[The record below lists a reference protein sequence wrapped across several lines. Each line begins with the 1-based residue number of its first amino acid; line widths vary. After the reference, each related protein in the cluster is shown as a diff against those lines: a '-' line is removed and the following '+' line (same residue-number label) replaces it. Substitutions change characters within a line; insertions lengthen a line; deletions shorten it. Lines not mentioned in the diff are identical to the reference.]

1 MAPDAREIP
10 RTLARKGFQSVE
22 SAAVHLGILGEVPDA
37 LVDQIAGVASPD
49 TALRS
54 LADIAES
61 YGSAELLKLLAG
73 DEELRQR
80 LLIVLGTS
88 LALGDFL
95 AKHAEF
101 LTDLG
106 AKELSRTA
114 LDLSE
119 QRRQMAAAMS
129 PDELRIHYH
138 RKLLHIAT
146 RDLTA
151 LTSFEESSAEI
162 ADLAVATLGAALAI
176 ARRDEADDALC
187 RLAVIAMGKTGG
199 RELNYISD
207 VDVIF
212 VYEPADGADDQA
224 ALKAATRLAA
234 STMRIC
240 SEHTAEG
247 VIWEVDAELRPE
259 GKSGPLVRTLS
270 SHANYYERW
279 ATTWEFQA
287 LLKGRYAAGDEQL
300 GQAYLDAVSPM
311 IWAASTRDN
320 FVSDVRA
327 MRRRVVDNI
336 PSAQI
341 DRQLKLGPG
350 GLRDVEFAV
359 QLLQLVHGR
368 VDETLRSPTTLCGLR
383 ALIKGG
389 YVGRRDGA
397 AMEEA
402 YEFLRTLEHRIQL
415 FKLRRTHFVPEDEED
430 LRRIGRSMGFRH
442 NPAENL
448 VREWQAHRREVR
460 RLHEKLFYRPLLEAV
475 ASLPTEGLRLTPEAA
490 EQRLRALG
498 YVDPVG
504 ALAHLKALTSGL
516 SRRASIQRSLL
527 PAMLSWF
534 AESPDPD
541 AGLLAFRKIS
551 EGLGETHW
559 YLRKLRD
566 EGEGAEQLAHILSS
580 SKYVTD
586 LILRAHE
593 SVAMLGD
600 AAELVPRTRERLL
613 TEMETAAARHR
624 NPLEAIRTVRR
635 IRRRELS
642 RIGIADVLRRLDIDE
657 VGEALTD
664 IVTGTLSAAL
674 IAATSAVEAERG
686 PLPTRMAIV
695 LMGRLGG
702 HEVGFGSDA
711 DVMFVHSPFPGPG
724 GGAPDEKAA
733 GDAAMA
739 VAVELRRM
747 LAAPGD
753 DPALEVDAN
762 LRPEGRS
769 GPLVRSVNSYRA
781 YYDRW
786 SAVWEAQALLRAE
799 AVVGDKQL
807 CAQFTA
813 LIDPLRWPAKGISD
827 DDVREIRRIKARVD
841 SERLPRGANPTTH
854 LKLGRG
860 GLADVEWTV
869 QLLQMEHAHH
879 VPGLRTTKT
888 LDALHAAREAGLLS
902 AEDAVA
908 LELSWRLVSRIRN
921 AVMLYRAKA
930 AESMVEQA
938 SERAGVAYL
947 MGYGVDQTE
956 LMMDDY
962 LRTTRQARKVV
973 ERIFWGPAD

>member
-1 MAPDAREIP
+1 M
-10 RTLARKGFQSVE
+10 
-22 SAAVHLGILGEVPDA
+22 VHLAMLDDA
-37 LVDQIAGVASPD
+37 PIELIDQIAGVASPD
-49 TALRS
+49 TALGS
-54 LADIAES
+54 LADIAAS
-61 YGSAELLKLLAG
+61 YGAAKLLKLLAA
-73 DEELRQR
+73 DEELCQR

-88 LALGDFL
+88 QALGSFL
-95 AKHAEF
+95 ARHPEF
-101 LTDLG
+101 LPDLAAG
-106 AKELSRTA
+106 ELSKQA
-114 LDLSE
+114 LSLQE
-119 QRRQMAAAMS
+119 QRTQMATATT
-129 PDELRIHYH
+129 PDELRVNYH
-138 RKLLHIAT
+138 RKLVHIAT

-162 ADLAVATLGAALAI
+162 ADLAVATLGAALEI
-176 ARRDEADDALC
+176 ARRAERDESLC
-187 RLAVIAMGKTGG
+187 RLAIMAMGKTGG
-199 RELNYISD
+199 RELNYLSD

-212 VYEPADGADDQA
+212 VYEPSEGADDEA
-224 ALKAATRLAA
+224 ALKAATRLAS

-240 SEHTAEG
+240 GQRTAEG
-247 VIWEVDAELRPE
+247 AIWEVDAELRPE

-270 SHANYYERW
+270 SHISYYERW

-287 LLKGRYAAGDEQL
+287 LLKARYAAGDEKL
-300 GQAYLDAVSPM
+300 GQSYIDALSPM

-320 FVSDVRA
+320 FVTDVRA
-327 MRRRVVDNI
+327 MRRRVIDNI
-336 PSAQI
+336 PSAHV

-368 VDETLRSPTTLCGLR
+368 VDETLRSPTTLAGLR
-383 ALIKGG
+383 ALITGG

-442 NPAENL
+442 KPAENL

-475 ASLPTEGLRLTPEAA
+475 ASLPTDGLRLTTQAA

-498 YVDPVG
+498 YVDPKG
-504 ALAHLKALTSGL
+504 ALKHLKALTSGV

-586 LILRAHE
+586 LILRAPE

-600 AAELVPRTRERLL
+600 SAELVPRTRERLL
-613 TEMETAAARHR
+613 TEMETAAQRHR
-624 NPLEAIRTVRR
+624 NPPDAIRTVRR

-642 RIGIADVLRRLDIDE
+642 RIGIADVLGRLDIDQ

-664 IVTGTLSAAL
+664 IATGTLSAAL
-674 IAATSAVEAERG
+674 IAATAAVEAERG

-702 HEVGFGSDA
+702 HELGFGSDA
-711 DVMFVHSPFPGPG
+711 DVMFVHDPLPG
-724 GGAPDEKAA
+724 ADEKAA

-769 GPLVRSVNSYRA
+769 GPLVRSFNSYKA

-799 AVVGDKQL
+799 PVVGDKDL
-807 CAQFTA
+807 CEKFTA
-813 LIDPLRWPAKGISD
+813 LIDPLRWPEEGISD
-827 DDVREIRRIKARVD
+827 DDVREVRRIKARVD
-841 SERLPRGANPTTH
+841 SERLPRGANPVTH

-888 LDALHAAREAGLLS
+888 LEALHAAREAELLTE
-902 AEDAVA
+902 EDSVV
-908 LELSWRLVSRIRN
+908 LEAAWRLVSRIRN
-921 AVMLYRAKA
+921 AVMLYRSKA

-938 SERAGVAYL
+938 TERTGVAYL
-947 MGYGVDQTE
+947 MGYGVDETE
-956 LMMDDY
+956 RMIDDY

-973 ERIFWGPAD
+973 ERLFWGPASR

>member
-1 MAPDAREIP
+1 M
-10 RTLARKGFQSVE
+10 GFQAAD
-22 SAAVHLGILGEVPDA
+22 AAVLHLAGLGEVPDA

-54 LADIAES
+54 LSRIAEP
-61 YGSAELLKLLAG
+61 YGAAKLLALLES
-73 DEELRQR
+73 DDVLRQR

-88 LALGDFL
+88 QALGDFL
-95 AKHAEF
+95 AKHSEF

-106 AKELSRTA
+106 AGDLSRTA
-114 LDLSE
+114 LDQQE
-119 QRRQMAAAMS
+119 QRRQMASATT
-129 PDELRIHYH
+129 PDELRVHYH

-176 ARRDEADDALC
+176 ARRDEDDDALC
-187 RLAVIAMGKTGG
+187 RLAIVAMGKTGG

-212 VYEPADGADDQA
+212 VYEPTDGADDQA

-234 STMRIC
+234 ATMRIC
-240 SEHTAEG
+240 GEHTAEG

-270 SHANYYERW
+270 SHVNYYERW

-287 LLKGRYAAGDEQL
+287 LLKARYAAGDEQL
-300 GQAYLDAVSPM
+300 GRAYLDAVSPM
-311 IWAASTRDN
+311 IWAASARDN

-368 VDETLRSPTTLCGLR
+368 VDESLRSPTTLSALS
-383 ALIKGG
+383 ALIEGG

-475 ASLPTEGLRLTPEAA
+475 ASLPTDGLRLTPEAA

-586 LILRAHE
+586 LILRAPE

-613 TEMETAAARHR
+613 TEMETAAGRHR
-624 NPLEAIRTVRR
+624 DPLDAIRTVRR

-642 RIGIADVLRRLDIDE
+642 RIGIADVLGRLDIDE

-664 IVTGTLSAAL
+664 IATGTLSAAL
-674 IAATSAVEAERG
+674 IAATGVVEAERG
-686 PLPTRMAIV
+686 ALPTRVAIV

-711 DVMFVHSPFPGPG
+711 DVMFVHSPLPGADG
-724 GGAPDEKAA
+724 GSPDEKAA

-747 LAAPGD
+747 LATPGD

-769 GPLVRSVNSYRA
+769 GPLVRSFNSYKA

-799 AVVGDKQL
+799 AVVGDREL
-807 CAQFTA
+807 CGKFTA
-813 LIDPLRWPAKGISD
+813 LIDPLRWPEKGISD

-841 SERLPRGANPTTH
+841 SERLPRGANPATH

-888 LDALHAAREAGLLS
+888 LDALHAAREADLVS
-902 AEDAVA
+902 QEDAVV
-908 LELSWRLVSRIRN
+908 LEAAWRLVSRIRN

-947 MGYGVDQTE
+947 MGYGADETE
-956 LMMDDY
+956 LMIDDY

-973 ERIFWGPAD
+973 ERIFWGPAE

>member
-10 RTLARKGFQSVE
+10 RTLARKGFQSVDT
-22 SAAVHLGILGEVPDA
+22 AVVHLDILGDVPED

-49 TALRS
+49 TALGS
-54 LADIAES
+54 LADIAEA
-61 YGSAELLKLLAG
+61 YGSAKLLKLLAG
-73 DEELRQR
+73 DAELRQR

-95 AKHAEF
+95 AGHPEF
-101 LTDLG
+101 VTDLG
-106 AKELSRTA
+106 VNELSRTA
-114 LDLSE
+114 LDLPGF
-119 QRRQMAAAMS
+119 RRQMASATT
-129 PDELRIHYH
+129 PDELRISYH

-151 LTSFEESSAEI
+151 LTSFEDSSAEI
-162 ADLAVATLGAALAI
+162 ADLAVATLGAALDI
-176 ARRDEADDALC
+176 ARRDEDDEALC
-187 RLAVIAMGKTGG
+187 RLAIMAMGKTGG

-212 VYEPADGADDQA
+212 VYEPVDGADDQA

-234 STMRIC
+234 TTMRIC
-240 SEHTAEG
+240 SDHTGEG

-270 SHANYYERW
+270 SHVNYYERW

-287 LLKGRYAAGDEQL
+287 LLKARYAAGDEQL
-300 GQAYLDAVSPM
+300 GQDYLDAVSPM
-311 IWAASTRDN
+311 IWSASTRDN
-320 FVSDVRA
+320 FVTDVRA

-336 PSAQI
+336 PSAHI

-368 VDETLRSPTTLCGLR
+368 VDETLRSPTTLLGLR

-415 FKLRRTHFVPEDEED
+415 FKLKRTHFVPEDEED

-442 NPAENL
+442 KPAENL

-475 ASLPTEGLRLTPEAA
+475 ASLPTDGLRLTTEAA

-498 YVDPVG
+498 YVDPEG
-504 ALAHLKALTSGL
+504 ALKHLKALTAGV

-586 LILRAHE
+586 LILRAPE

-600 AAELVPRTRERLL
+600 SAELVPRTRDRLL
-613 TEMETAAARHR
+613 TEMETAAQRHR
-624 NPLEAIRTVRR
+624 NPLDAIRTVRR

-642 RIGIADVLRRLDIDE
+642 RIGIADVLGRLDIDE

-664 IVTGTLSAAL
+664 IATGTLSAAL
-674 IAATSAVEAERG
+674 ISATAAVEAERG

-711 DVMFVHSPFPGPG
+711 DVMFVHDPL
-724 GGAPDEKAA
+724 PDAEDKAA

-769 GPLVRSVNSYRA
+769 GALVRSFNSFKA

-786 SAVWEAQALLRAE
+786 SAVWEAQALLRADPI
-799 AVVGDKQL
+799 VGDKEL
-807 CAQFTA
+807 CAKFTA
-813 LIDPLRWPAKGISD
+813 LIDPLRWPKEGISD

-841 SERLPRGANPTTH
+841 SERLPRGANPATH

-869 QLLQMEHAHH
+869 QLLQMEHAHD

-888 LDALHAAREAGLLS
+888 LDALHAAREAELLS
-902 AEDAVA
+902 EEDSAV
-908 LELSWRLVSRIRN
+908 LEAAWRLVSRIRN
-921 AVMLYRAKA
+921 AVMLYRGKA

-947 MGYGVDQTE
+947 MGYGVDETE
-956 LMMDDY
+956 RMVDDY
-962 LRTTRQARKVV
+962 MRTTRQARKAV
-973 ERIFWGPAD
+973 ERIFWGPER

>member
-1 MAPDAREIP
+1 MAPDAPEIP
-10 RTLARKGFQSVE
+10 RNLARKGFQSVDT
-22 SAAVHLGILGEVPDA
+22 AIVHLDILGDVPEE

-49 TALRS
+49 TALGS
-54 LADIAES
+54 LADIVEA
-61 YGSAELLKLLAG
+61 YGSVKLLKLLAG
-73 DEELRQR
+73 DTELRQR

-95 AKHAEF
+95 ARHPEF
-101 LTDLG
+101 VADLG
-106 AKELSRTA
+106 VNELSRTP
-114 LDLSE
+114 LDLADF
-119 QRRQMAAAMS
+119 RKQMASATT
-129 PDELRIHYH
+129 PDELRISYH
-138 RKLLHIAT
+138 RKLLHIVT

-151 LTSFEESSAEI
+151 LTSFEESAAEI
-162 ADLAVATLGAALAI
+162 ADLAVATLGAALDI
-176 ARRDEADDALC
+176 ARRDEDDEALC
-187 RLAVIAMGKTGG
+187 RLAIMAMGKTGG

-212 VYEPADGADDQA
+212 VYEPAVGADDQA

-234 STMRIC
+234 TTMRIC
-240 SEHTAEG
+240 GAHTGEG
-247 VIWEVDAELRPE
+247 AIWEVDAGLRPE

-270 SHANYYERW
+270 SHVSYYERW

-287 LLKGRYAAGDEQL
+287 LLKARFAAGDEQL

-311 IWAASTRDN
+311 IWEASTREN
-320 FVSDVRA
+320 FVTDVRS

-336 PSAQI
+336 PSAHL

-368 VDETLRSPTTLCGLR
+368 GDESLRSPTTLVGLR
-383 ALIKGG
+383 ALIDGG

-397 AMEEA
+397 AMGEA

-442 NPAENL
+442 KSADNL

-475 ASLPTEGLRLTPEAA
+475 ASLPTEGLRLTTEAA
-490 EQRLRALG
+490 ELRLRALG
-498 YVDPVG
+498 YVDPAG
-504 ALAHLKALTSGL
+504 ALKHLKALTSGV

-586 LILRAHE
+586 LILRAPE

-600 AAELVPRTRERLL
+600 SAELVPRSRDRLL
-613 TEMETAAARHR
+613 TEMETAVRRHR
-624 NPLEAIRTVRR
+624 NPLDAIRIVRR

-642 RIGIADVLRRLDIDE
+642 RIGIADVLGRLDIDE

-664 IVTGTLSAAL
+664 VATGTLSAAL
-674 IAATSAVEAERG
+674 FAATAAVEAGRG
-686 PLPTRMAIV
+686 PMPTRMAIV

-711 DVMFVHSPFPGPG
+711 DVMFVHDPL
-724 GGAPDEKAA
+724 PDADDKAA

-753 DPALEVDAN
+753 YPALEVDAN

-769 GPLVRSVNSYRA
+769 GPLVRSLNSYKA

-786 SAVWEAQALLRAE
+786 SAVWEAQALLRADPII
-799 AVVGDKQL
+799 GDKEL
-807 CAQFTA
+807 CEKFTA
-813 LIDPLRWPAKGISD
+813 LIDPLRWPEEGISD

-841 SERLPRGANPTTH
+841 SERLPRGANPATH

-869 QLLQMEHAHH
+869 QLLQMEHAHG
-879 VPGLRTTKT
+879 VPGLRTTKS

-902 AEDAVA
+902 EEDSAV
-908 LELSWRLVSRIRN
+908 LEASWRLVSRIRN
-921 AVMLYRAKA
+921 AIMLYRSKA

-938 SERAGVAYL
+938 NERAGVAYL
-947 MGYGVDQTE
+947 MGYGVDETE
-956 LMMDDY
+956 RMVDDY

-973 ERIFWGPAD
+973 ERIFWGPDSR

>member
-10 RTLARKGFQSVE
+10 RTLARKGFQSVD
-22 SAAVHLGILGEVPDA
+22 AAVVHLDILGDVPEE

-49 TALRS
+49 TALGS

-61 YGSAELLKLLAG
+61 YGSAKLLKLLAG
-73 DEELRQR
+73 DTELRQR

-95 AKHAEF
+95 ARHPEF
-101 LTDLG
+101 VTDLG
-106 AKELSRTA
+106 ANELSRTP
-114 LDLSE
+114 LDLAGF
-119 QRRQMAAAMS
+119 RRQMASATN
-129 PDELRIHYH
+129 PDELRISYH

-151 LTSFEESSAEI
+151 LTSFEDSSAEI
-162 ADLAVATLGAALAI
+162 ADLAVATLGAALDI
-176 ARRDEADDALC
+176 ARRDEPDEGLC
-187 RLAVIAMGKTGG
+187 RLAIIAMGKTGG

-212 VYEPADGADDQA
+212 VYEPAEGADDQA
-224 ALKAATRLAA
+224 ALKAAIRLAA
-234 STMRIC
+234 TTMRIC
-240 SEHTAEG
+240 SDHTGEG

-270 SHANYYERW
+270 SHVNYYERW

-287 LLKGRYAAGDEQL
+287 LLKARYAAGDERL
-300 GQAYLDAVSPM
+300 GQDYLDAVSPM

-320 FVSDVRA
+320 FVTDVRA

-336 PSAQI
+336 PSSHI

-368 VDETLRSPTTLCGLR
+368 VDETLRSPTTVAGLR

-415 FKLRRTHFVPEDEED
+415 FKLRRTHFVPDDEED

-442 NPAENL
+442 KPAEHL

-475 ASLPTEGLRLTPEAA
+475 ASLPTEGLRLTTEAA

-498 YVDPVG
+498 YVDPQG
-504 ALAHLKALTSGL
+504 ALTHLKALTSGV

-586 LILRAHE
+586 LILRAPE

-600 AAELVPRTRERLL
+600 SAELVPRTRDRLL
-613 TEMETAAARHR
+613 TEMETAAQRHR
-624 NPLEAIRTVRR
+624 NPLDAIRTVRR

-642 RIGIADVLRRLDIDE
+642 RIGIADVLGRLDIDE

-664 IVTGTLSAAL
+664 IATGTLSAAL
-674 IAATSAVEAERG
+674 IAATAAVEAERG

-711 DVMFVHSPFPGPG
+711 DVMFVHDPLP
-724 GGAPDEKAA
+724 AAEDKAA

-769 GPLVRSVNSYRA
+769 GPLVRSFNSYKA

-786 SAVWEAQALLRAE
+786 SAVWETQALLRADP
-799 AVVGDKQL
+799 VVGDMEL
-807 CAQFTA
+807 CQKFTA
-813 LIDPLRWPAKGISD
+813 LIDPLRWPKEGICD

-841 SERLPRGANPTTH
+841 SERLPRGANPATH

-869 QLLQMEHAHH
+869 QLLQMEHSYH

-902 AEDAVA
+902 EEDSTV
-908 LELSWRLVSRIRN
+908 LEAAWRLVSRIRN
-921 AVMLYRAKA
+921 AVMLHRGKA
-930 AESMVEQA
+930 AESMVEQT

-947 MGYGVDQTE
+947 MGYGVDETE
-956 LMMDDY
+956 RMVDDY
-962 LRTTRQARKVV
+962 LRTTRQARKAV
-973 ERIFWGPAD
+973 ERIFWGPAN

>member
-1 MAPDAREIP
+1 MAPDVREIP
-10 RTLARKGFQSVE
+10 LTLARKGFRSGD
-22 SAAVHLGILGEVPDA
+22 AAVAHLDHIGGVSPQLI
-37 LVDQIAGVASPD
+37 DQIASVASPD
-49 TALRS
+49 TALAAIAAI
-54 LADIAES
+54 ADS
-61 YGSAELLKLLAG
+61 YGSAKLLKLLAS
-73 DEELRQR
+73 DDVLRQR

-88 LALGDFL
+88 QALGEFL
-95 AKHAEF
+95 ARRPEF
-101 LTDLG
+101 LADLG
-106 AKELSRTA
+106 DGELSATA
-114 LDLSE
+114 LPLDE
-119 QRRQMAAAMS
+119 QRRQMGSAS
-129 PDELRIHYH
+129 TPDELRIHYR

-151 LTSFEESSAEI
+151 LTTFEESSAEI
-162 ADLAVATLGAALAI
+162 ADLAVATLGAALDI
-176 ARRDEADDALC
+176 ARAEGDDSDLC
-187 RLAVIAMGKTGG
+187 RLAIMAMGKTGG

-212 VYEPADGADDQA
+212 VYEPAPGADDQA
-224 ALKAATRLAA
+224 ALKVATRLAA
-234 STMRIC
+234 ATIRIC
-240 SEHTAEG
+240 GEHTNEG
-247 VIWEVDAELRPE
+247 TIWEVDAELRPE

-270 SHANYYERW
+270 SHVNYYEKW

-287 LLKGRYAAGDEQL
+287 LLKARFAAGDAAL
-300 GQAYLDAVSPM
+300 GQSYIDVLSPM
-311 IWAASTRDN
+311 IWSASTREN
-320 FVSDVRA
+320 FVSDTRA
-327 MRRRVVDNI
+327 MRRRVIDNI
-336 PSAQI
+336 PSAHL

-368 VDETLRSPTTLCGLR
+368 VDETLRSPTTLAGLR

-415 FKLRRTHFVPEDEED
+415 FRLRRTHFVPDDEED
-430 LRRIGRSMGFRH
+430 LRRIGRSMGFRQK
-442 NPAENL
+442 PAENL
-448 VREWQAHRREVR
+448 VKEWQAHRREVR

-475 ASLPTEGLRLTPEAA
+475 ASLPTDGLRLTPEAA
-490 EQRLRALG
+490 EQRLKALG
-498 YVDPVG
+498 YIDPVG
-504 ALAHLKALTSGL
+504 ALTHLKALTSGV

-534 AESPDPD
+534 AESPNPD

-566 EGEGAEQLAHILSS
+566 EGEGAEQLARVLSS

-586 LILRAHE
+586 LILRAPE

-600 AAELVPRTRERLL
+600 DAELVPRARARLL
-613 TEMETAAARHR
+613 TEMDTAAQRHR
-624 NPLEAIRTVRR
+624 DPMDAIKTVRR

-642 RIGIADVLRRLDIDE
+642 RIGIADVLGRLDIVE

-664 IVTGTLSAAL
+664 IATGTLSAAL
-674 IAATSAVEAERG
+674 IAATKAVEAERG
-686 PLPTRMAIV
+686 DVPTRMAIV

-702 HEVGFGSDA
+702 HEIGFGSDA
-711 DVMFVHSPFPGPG
+711 DVMFVHDPMPGS
-724 GGAPDEKAA
+724 DEKAA

-739 VAVELRRM
+739 VARELRKM

-753 DPALEVDAN
+753 DPALEVDAA
-762 LRPEGRS
+762 LRPEGNS
-769 GPLVRSVNSYRA
+769 GPLVRTLNSYKS

-799 AVVGDKQL
+799 AIVGDPDL
-807 CAQFTA
+807 CERFTA
-813 LIDPLRWPAKGISD
+813 LIDPLRWPDKGISE

-841 SERLPRGANPTTH
+841 SERLPRGANPATH

-869 QLLQMEHAHH
+869 QLLQMEHVHE
-879 VPGLRTTKT
+879 VPALRTTMT
-888 LDALHAAREAGLLS
+888 LDALHAARDAGLITG
-902 AEDAVA
+902 EDAA
-908 LELSWRLVSRIRN
+908 TLETSWRLVSRIRN

-938 SERAGVAYL
+938 AERAGVASL
-947 MGYGVDQTE
+947 MGYGIDEGSRMV
-956 LMMDDY
+956 DDY
-962 LRTTRQARKVV
+962 MRTTRRARQVV
-973 ERIFWGPAD
+973 EKIFWGPTHA